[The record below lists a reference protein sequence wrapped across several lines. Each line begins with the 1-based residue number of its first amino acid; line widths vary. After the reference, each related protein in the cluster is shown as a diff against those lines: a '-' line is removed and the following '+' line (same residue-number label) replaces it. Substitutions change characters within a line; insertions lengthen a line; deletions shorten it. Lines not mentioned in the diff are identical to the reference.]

1 MKSLGKTKISYL
13 GVTERIHFFTAL
25 VLFLLFSSLFG
36 FSIGLLA
43 FLGAFLID
51 GDHMFDYFVYILK
64 TKKSFSLK
72 GFFQA
77 NYFDETGKIF
87 VPLHSWELAM
97 ALAASYFI
105 SFSTVFL
112 VLGISILVHLI
123 VDQFTNHVNPL
134 AYFLVWRAVNKF
146 NVKAVSAKSR

>member
-1 MKSLGKTKISYL
+1 MLNKEAKISYL
-13 GVTERIHFFTAL
+13 WLTELIHFFTAL

-72 GFFQA
+72 RFFQA

-87 VPLHSWELAM
+87 VPLHSWELAAVLM
-97 ALAASYFI
+97 ALYFV
-105 SFSTVFL
+105 SFSAVFL
-112 VLGISILVHLI
+112 VLGVSMLVHLV
-123 VDQFTNHVNPL
+123 VDQFTNHVDPL

-146 NVKAVSAKSR
+146 SVKAMNAKSS

>member
-1 MKSLGKTKISYL
+1 MLNKEVKISCL
-13 GVTERIHFFTAL
+13 WITEFIHFFTAL

-72 GFFQA
+72 RFFQA

-87 VPLHSWELAM
+87 VLLHSWELAM

-112 VLGISILVHLI
+112 VLGVSILVHLI
-123 VDQFTNHVNPL
+123 VDQFTNHVNLL
-134 AYFLVWRAVNKF
+134 AYFLTWRAINKF
-146 NVKAVSAKSR
+146 DVRAVCDKS